1 MSVYNTDNVNEMFQN
16 FQNILIRSFDNSF
29 PTKLIGHTNISNNWI
44 TNGIKISCERK
55 RELYLL
61 KLRNS
66 NNPQVIRFY
75 NKYCSILKNV
85 ITEAKKC
92 TLDITFTSLTT

>member
-1 MSVYNTDNVNEMFQN
+1 MFQN

-44 TNGIKISCERK
+44 TNGIKIACKRK

-61 KLRNS
+61 KRNS

-75 NKYCSILKNV
+75 NQYCSILKNV
-85 ITEAKKC
+85 ITEAKKNAH
-92 TLDITFTSLTT
+92 